1 MLRAQCVNL
10 VEFDICRWRISHCVR
25 RGWDGKRSEAKN
37 ECGPHIDPKVLKRD
51 YGRVELAAETYV
63 DVADVLF
70 GYTRHA
76 PET

>member
-1 MLRAQCVNL
+1 MSLEEITLRQAG
-10 VEFDICRWRISHCVR
+10 WVR
-25 RGWDGKRSEAKN
+25 QAEQRKN

-51 YGRVELAAETYV
+51 YGRVELGAETYV
-63 DVADVLF
+63 DGADVLF